1 MARRTFF
8 SFHYQNDIWRV
19 WNIRNTWVVSGS
31 REAYGFFDG
40 SVIEKK
46 KRESDD
52 SLKRFLREGLDNTS
66 VTCILAGQYTH
77 QRRWVRYEIAQ
88 SIVKGNGLLSVFIH
102 QLKDKDGYISRKG
115 TNPLDEMGVYLA
127 NGSYYL
133 AELHDNKWIK
143 YRDFLNPITLNSRFS
158 PKPNS
163 NSVVRLSSFFK
174 TYDFIDHNGQSSLSS
189 WIENAANQMG
199 K

>member
-1 MARRTFF
+1 MARRAFF

-19 WNIRNTWVVSGS
+19 WNVRNSWVVNDT

-163 NSVVRLSSFFK
+163 NSVVR
-174 TYDFIDHNGQSSLSS
+174 QR
-189 WIENAANQMG
+189 WIRKFEQHL
-199 K
+199 